1 MKNALLLL
9 PVLLAAAAPAH
20 ATSGMTCRTAGAKPV
35 EVSLVIGNTTG
46 SPIVSAPMGH
56 NGAAIEV
63 RAVQWWLDSSELRLL
78 LVDPEATRAEVTL
91 KAKKNGRFYDGSL
104 VRSGRSQWIRCRES

>member
-1 MKNALLLL
+1 MKKALLVP

-20 ATSGMTCRTAGAKPV
+20 ATGGMTCRTAGAEPI
-35 EVSLVIGNTTG
+35 EVSLVLGHTAG
-46 SPIVSAPMGH
+46 SPLVSGRMVD
-56 NGAAIEV
+56 NGSAIEV

-78 LVDPEATRAEVTL
+78 LVDPEATRVEVAL

-104 VRSGRSQWIRCRES
+104 VRAGRSQWVRCRES